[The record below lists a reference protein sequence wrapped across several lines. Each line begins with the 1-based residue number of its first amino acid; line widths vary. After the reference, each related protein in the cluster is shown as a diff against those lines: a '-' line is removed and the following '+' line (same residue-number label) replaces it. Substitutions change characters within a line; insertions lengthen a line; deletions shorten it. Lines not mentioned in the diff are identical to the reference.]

1 MVRVK
6 TVYDSRH
13 ISCLETCR
21 GVTSPITPDD
31 FASTT
36 TGIGTLPTVT
46 PVQASVNASCSV
58 DEGMTPCG
66 ARCCGRGEACWH
78 WGACEEVNE
87 VNGTSTTS
95 VTSTMTSKGHSATST
110 KGQAVMAGGA
120 TSTALAN
127 STTTVV
133 LGDWRRVYS
142 R

>member
-1 MVRVK
+1 MRVK

-58 DEGMTPCG
+58 DEGMSLVELG
-66 ARCCGRGEACWH
+66 AVDGERRAGIGELVRRLMRLMGRA
-78 WGACEEVNE
+78 
-87 VNGTSTTS
+87 
-95 VTSTMTSKGHSATST
+95 
-110 KGQAVMAGGA
+110 
-120 TSTALAN
+120 
-127 STTTVV
+127 
-133 LGDWRRVYS
+133 RRV
-142 R
+142 